1 MNIVYR
7 FRIYPNKAQK
17 ELFAR
22 TFGCVRFVY
31 NRMLAEKKEYYEKT
45 GKTLQV
51 TPAKY
56 KSEFPW
62 LKEVDSLALCNA
74 QLHLQTAYK
83 NFFRDA
89 SVGFPGFKSKKNP
102 VKSYTTNCVNGNI
115 SLQNGK
121 LKLPKAG
128 LVRIKQHRTINES
141 GQLKGAT
148 ISQEADGRYYVSLLY
163 CCEEPIPKNQ
173 TVKTVL
179 GLDFSMKELYVDSNG
194 YHADYPRFFRKA
206 QKKLAREQRRLSHC
220 EKGSSRY
227 KKQQK
232 KVARIHTH
240 IAHQRK
246 DFLHKES
253 RKITNFY
260 DLVCIESLNMKE
272 MSQDSRFGKSVHDN
286 GWGMFT
292 NYLSYKL
299 ERAGKKLIRIDP
311 WYPSSKRCSCCGKI
325 KKDLKLDDRIYDC
338 ECGNRMNR
346 DENAAVNICRE
357 GLRMAGNEKNFLI
370 FLKWENTNKIPTE
383 PWDTR
388 G

>member
-45 GKTLQV
+45 GKTLQI

-56 KSEFPW
+56 KPEFPW

-89 SVGFPGFKSKKNP
+89 SVGFPRFKSKKNP

-141 GQLKGAT
+141 GQLKGAA

-220 EKGSSRY
+220 EKGSNRY

-357 GLRMAGNEKNFLI
+357 GLRMAGNEMDA
-370 FLKWENTNKIPTE
+370 ERKIS
-383 PWDTR
+383 
-388 G
+388 